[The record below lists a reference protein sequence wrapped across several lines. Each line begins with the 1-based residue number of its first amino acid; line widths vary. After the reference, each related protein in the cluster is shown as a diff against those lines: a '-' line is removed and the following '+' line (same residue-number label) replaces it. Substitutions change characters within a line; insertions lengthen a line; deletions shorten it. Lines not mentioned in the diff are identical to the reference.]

1 MRPSFF
7 HRTGGIVMLENM
19 KLDQKLDKEEYKKR
33 KDALSMRLGELQGCG
48 HPGDVRV

>member
-33 KDALSMRLGELQGCG
+33 KDALKYAAG
-48 HPGDVRV
+48 

>member
-19 KLDQKLDKEEYKKR
+19 KLDQKLDKEEYKER
-33 KDALSMRLGELQGCG
+33 KDAPRITIPSTVIPSR
-48 HPGDVRV
+48 